1 MALGRTF
8 SIALKGVEPVL
19 VTIEANVGPGL
30 PGTHVVGLADTAVSE
45 SRDRMRTAVANSQLS
60 WPRIKV
66 VVNLSPASLPKTGAH
81 FDLPIAVAILTAS
94 WQEDSLTRTLD
105 STLLMGELGLDGSL
119 RPVAGVMPS
128 LLEARRMGF
137 EYVIVPEGNAAEAQ
151 MVDVPKVLVARN
163 LRDVIEW
170 LQGGNCLSRAQDVL
184 VNQEDPHAVIP
195 DMEDINGQPEA
206 RLAAEIAA
214 AGGHHLMMVG
224 PPGSGKSM
232 IAARL
237 PGILPALSVQQCIE
251 TTCIHSIAGTS
262 FHGPVRSAP
271 FVAPHHSISRA
282 ALLGGGSGN
291 PAPGA
296 VSLAHHGVLFL
307 DEVSEIPTP
316 ILDSLRTPLEE
327 GQVRLVRKQREY
339 LFPARFQL
347 VMAANPCPCG
357 ADKPNRCRC
366 PARLRQNYLNN
377 LSGPVRDRI
386 DMFVTMSSEGAS
398 LRAMH
403 PEPSSR
409 IADRVLEARTRA
421 RDRWLHAGWACATN
435 AAMNSRI
442 LRRQYPAE
450 ESAMALL
457 EAHLLDGSLSQRG
470 VDRTLK
476 VAWTLCDLRAGAR
489 PCLDDVAR
497 ALDLHSSEVLSCAA

>member
-8 SIALKGVEPVL
+8 SIALQGVEPVL

-45 SRDRMRTAVANSQLS
+45 SRDRMKTAVANSELS
-60 WPRIKV
+60 WPKIKV
-66 VVNLSPASLPKTGAH
+66 VVNLSPASLPKSGSH
-81 FDLPIAVAILTAS
+81 FDLPMAVAILTAS
-94 WQEDSLTRTLD
+94 CHKDAITRKLE
-105 STLLMGELGLDGSL
+105 STLFMGELGLDGSV
-119 RPVAGVMPS
+119 RPVAGVIPS

-137 EYVIVPEGNAAEAQ
+137 DYVIVPEGNAAEARL
-151 MVDVPKVLVARN
+151 VDEPKVFVASH
-163 LRDVIEW
+163 LHSVMAWI
-170 LQGGNCLSRAQDVL
+170 QGADCLPRAQDIPCAQR
-184 VNQEDPHAVIP
+184 NNEAVTV
-195 DMEDINGQPEA
+195 DMEDINGQAEA

-214 AGGHHLMMVG
+214 AGGHHLLMVG

-237 PGILPALSVQQCIE
+237 PGLLPALSVQQSIE
-251 TTCIHSIAGTS
+251 TTCIHSVAGTS
-262 FHGPVRSAP
+262 FHGPVTVAP

-282 ALLGGGSGN
+282 ALLGGGSGH
-291 PAPGA
+291 PTPGA

-307 DEVSEIPTP
+307 DEVSEIPAS

-327 GQVRLVRKQREY
+327 RQVRLVRKQREY

-357 ADKPNRCRC
+357 AAKPQDCRC
-366 PARLRQNYLNN
+366 PARVRQHYLSN
-377 LSGPVRDRI
+377 LSGPLRDRI
-386 DMFVTMSSEGAS
+386 DLCVTMKSEGTAF
-398 LRAMH
+398 RTV
-403 PEPSSR
+403 PRESSSV
-409 IADRVLEARTRA
+409 IARRVVEARERA
-421 RDRWLHAGWACATN
+421 RARWSHAGWACRTN
-435 AAMNSRI
+435 AEMNSHV
-442 LRRQYPAE
+442 LRRHHPAE

-476 VAWTLCDLRAGAR
+476 VAWTLCDLRAGSR

-497 ALDLHSSEVLSCAA
+497 ALELHSPEEVSCAA

>member
-30 PGTHVVGLADTAVSE
+30 PGTHIVGLADTAVSE
-45 SRDRMRTAVANSQLS
+45 SRDRIKTAVVNSRLS
-60 WPRIKV
+60 WPKIKV
-66 VVNLSPASLPKTGAH
+66 VVNLSPASLPKSGAH
-81 FDLPIAVAILTAS
+81 FDLPMAVAILTAS
-94 WQEDSLTRTLD
+94 CQEDALTRRLD
-105 STLLMGELGLDGSL
+105 TTLLMGELGLDGSL
-119 RPVAGVMPS
+119 RPVAGVIPS

-137 EYVIVPEGNAAEAQ
+137 DYVIVPEGNAAEAQ
-151 MVDVPKVLVARN
+151 LVDVPKVLVARH
-163 LRDVIEW
+163 LHGVMAW
-170 LQGGNCLSRAQDVL
+170 LQGSDCL
-184 VNQEDPHAVIP
+184 PHAREISVDQEGQP
-195 DMEDINGQPEA
+195 AAALDMEDINGQLEA
-206 RLAAEIAA
+206 RVAAEIAA

-237 PGILPALSVQQCIE
+237 PGLLPALSVQQCIE
-251 TTCIHSIAGTS
+251 TTCIHSLASTS
-262 FHGPVRSAP
+262 FSGPVRKAP
-271 FVAPHHSISRA
+271 FVAPHHSVSRA

-307 DEVSEIPTP
+307 DEVSEIPAS

-347 VMAANPCPCG
+347 VLAANPCPCG
-357 ADKPNRCRC
+357 ADKPSECRC
-366 PARLRQNYLNN
+366 PARVRQNYLNN

-386 DMFVTMSSEGAS
+386 DLFVTMTTDGAS
-398 LRAMH
+398 LRARR
-403 PEPSSR
+403 PEPSSI
-409 IADRVLEARTRA
+409 IADRVSEARERA
-421 RDRWLHAGWACATN
+421 RVRWLHAGWACCTN
-435 AAMNSRI
+435 AAMNPHI

-476 VAWTLCDLRAGAR
+476 VAWTLCDLRAGSR

-497 ALDLHSSEVLSCAA
+497 ALDLRSLEAVSCAA